1 MSSIKVSH
9 CYGSQGLRFPD
20 SLRLSCADCRVWGDL
35 FVCEC
40 VSVCCVRS
48 YEREGGLLEKRTK
61 EGGGGV

>member
-1 MSSIKVSH
+1 MALRVSD
-9 CYGSQGLRFPD
+9 SQTPSD
-20 SLRLSCADCRVWGDL
+20 SRVQTAESGEIYL
-35 FVCEC
+35 C